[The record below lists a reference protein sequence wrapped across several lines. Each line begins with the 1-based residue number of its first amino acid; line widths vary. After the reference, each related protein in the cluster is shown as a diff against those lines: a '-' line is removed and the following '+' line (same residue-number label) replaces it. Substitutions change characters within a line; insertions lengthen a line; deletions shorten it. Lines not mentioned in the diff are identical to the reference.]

1 MSLYLLIFSIICIIL
16 YILSSPINIIFL
28 NNKEL
33 SDILIKD
40 YDNFY
45 KNLSTINLQLRN
57 INNKDE
63 YLYNIENHL
72 YTPTKKEKKNNKEC
86 YL

>member
-72 YTPTKKEKKNNKEC
+72 LLYNKILYSRFNTK
-86 YL
+86 